1 MQSDVTSSAAR
12 GLTGTGSRN
21 GAPEEGLATNPDV
34 KQIIKR
40 QSTEVIHEGNEFAGA
55 GNYET
60 GGDSVSTPPPMQTRD
75 HDPTV
80 LVLNVDSQTQLT

>member
-1 MQSDVTSSAAR
+1 MLDMRRGKTMQSDVTSSAAR

-40 QSTEVIHEGNEFAGA
+40 
-55 GNYET
+55 
-60 GGDSVSTPPPMQTRD
+60 
-75 HDPTV
+75 
-80 LVLNVDSQTQLT
+80 